1 MRQEMDA
8 SGSIT
13 HWLDGLKAGDSVA
26 AQELWNRYF
35 EQLVV
40 VAQSRLRSLAGPVA
54 GEDVA
59 LSALKSVM
67 LGVKANRFPDLT
79 DRAGLWPLLVTIT
92 ARKSIDE
99 VRRQRA
105 QKRRGTH
112 IPVDEVREVVGSEP
126 SPAFA
131 FEVASELERR
141 LGNLGDDSLRVV
153 ALRKLEG
160 YTHEDIAKELNC
172 SIRTVIRKLD
182 RIRQEWDEPEIEDA
196 V

>member
-1 MRQEMDA
+1 MDA

-13 HWLDGLKAGDSVA
+13 HWLDGLRAGDSVA

-112 IPVDEVREVVGSEP
+112 IPMDEIREVVGSEP

-131 FEVASELERR
+131 FEVASEMERR
-141 LGNLGDDSLRVV
+141 LENLGDDSLRLIAV
-153 ALRKLEG
+153 RKLEG
-160 YTHEDIAKELNC
+160 CTHEEIAKELGC
-172 SIRTVIRKLD
+172 SVRTVIRKLD
-182 RIRQEWDEPEIEDA
+182 RIRQEWGVPDIEDA
-196 V
+196 T